1 VIESFIVAVAI
12 VYGVFLVW
20 GGVTAIRVLGR
31 LVLAPRPASFVYLRL
46 TSIWSVGSCAV
57 MIGLAIAL
65 HGLAFAAN

>member
-1 VIESFIVAVAI
+1 MIESFIVAIAVA
-12 VYGVFLVW
+12 YGVFLVW

-57 MIGLAIAL
+57 MVGLAIAL
-65 HGLAFAAN
+65 QGLAFAAG